1 MSRLPRSLCIALLA
15 AFVFTTTLS
24 AQQSLEKHGGA
35 IPGITQF
42 DIHGQPD
49 ANYGLIFSLTEQPT
63 TIQGVTFDI
72 TLDQAGLALQI
83 PGFLGSLDAS
93 GDVSIVLP
101 LPNMP
106 TLAGITLSMQSFQ
119 LNPLSEVSN
128 LVRFR
133 MRLAETFSPTLA
145 DAQAPILTGTAFPQ
159 ADGKLLLMGG
169 SGPIV
174 QEYDPDLEE
183 FSIHGLVPSA
193 NILATQTQL
202 SDGRIL
208 VAGGLGLSGQPVTDA
223 FIYDPATRLSTPTA
237 SMNTPRAA
245 HAAAPLDDG
254 RVLIVGGAQ
263 SFNFTDLPTFLAGI
277 MASSEFYDPA
287 ADSFTP
293 GPNLLEQ
300 KMFHTATVLGN
311 GDIMVAGGLSVLP
324 VVNIPIVSPTAQ
336 SYSQFLGIFGL
347 PSLMGEARML
357 HSAVTLE
364 SGDALLAGGLS
375 IDFSAFLASGNLL
388 DLQFG
393 SVANVVRYR
402 PGLFGGFSSPIPIS
416 EGRIL
421 PLLAP
426 LDDREALVA
435 GGFLLALSSDLT
447 GIRLESLLSADL
459 VDSSSGGSSRPVGDL
474 GAARVGGVAAPLP
487 DGTILVTGGGPL
499 TGEIFQPGN

>member
-1 MSRLPRSLCIALLA
+1 MCRQPRLLCLALFA
-15 AFVFTTTLS
+15 AAALISPLS
-24 AQQSLEKHGGA
+24 AQQRLEKHGGA
-35 IPGITQF
+35 IPGVAQF
-42 DIHGQPD
+42 GIHGQPN
-49 ANYGLIFSLTEQPT
+49 ANYGLIFSFTEQPT
-63 TIQGVTFDI
+63 STHGVTFDI
-72 TLDQAGLALQI
+72 TLDQAGVSFQI
-83 PGFLGSLDAS
+83 PGFLGTLDAN
-93 GDVSIVLP
+93 GDVNISLP
-101 LPNMP
+101 IPDMP
-106 TLAGITLSMQSFQ
+106 SLAGITLSMQSFQ
-119 LNPLSEVSN
+119 FHPISEVSN

-133 MRLAETFSPTLA
+133 MRVAETFSATLG
-145 DAQAPILTGTAFPQ
+145 DALAPIVTGAAFPQ
-159 ADGKLLLMGG
+159 ANGKILLMGG

-183 FSIHGLVPSA
+183 FSLHGLVPSA

-202 SDGRIL
+202 ADGRIL
-208 VAGGLGLSGQPVTDA
+208 VAGGLGLAGQPVADS
-223 FIYDPATRLSTPTA
+223 FIYDPATRLSTPAA

-254 RVLIVGGAQ
+254 RVLVVGGAR
-263 SFNFTDLPTFLAGI
+263 SFNFADLPAFLAGI
-277 MASSEFYDPA
+277 LASSEFYNPA
-287 ADSFTP
+287 TDTFTP

-300 KMFHTATVLGN
+300 KMFHSATVLGN

-324 VVNIPIVSPTAQ
+324 IVNIPIVSPTAQ

-357 HSAVTLE
+357 HSAVTLQ

-375 IDFSAFLASGNLL
+375 IDFTVFLTSGSML
-388 DLQFG
+388 DLRLE

-416 EGRIL
+416 DGRIL

-435 GGFLLALSSDLT
+435 GGIALSLAGDLST
-447 GIRLESLLSADL
+447 LRLEGLQSADL
-459 VDSSSGGSSRPVGDL
+459 VDSSTGGSSRPVGDL
-474 GAARVGGVAAPLP
+474 AAPRTGGVAVPLP

-499 TGEIFQPGN
+499 TGEIYQPN